1 MSISTPDKATTAQPN
16 LNQAR
21 FNMVEQQ
28 IRTWEVLDSR
38 VLDLL
43 HEVPREKFV
52 PEPYSGVAYA
62 DTNVPL
68 DDGQFML
75 PPRVVARILQA
86 LQPKRMDRVLEIGT
100 GSGYLTRL
108 FASLSAHVVSVE
120 ISPTLHTQAAA
131 RLKSQGIRN
140 VTLVHADGVH
150 GWETDAPYDAIA
162 FTGSMPKIDP
172 DVQQQLKLGGR
183 MFAIVGRSPAM
194 QALLTTRV
202 SANEWATTSLFE
214 TVVAPLTGAEE
225 PRCFTL

>member
-1 MSISTPDKATTAQPN
+1 MSNPTTQQPN
-16 LNQAR
+16 LDTAR

-28 IRTWEVLDSR
+28 IRTWEVLDPR

-43 HEVPREKFV
+43 HAVPRENFV
-52 PEPYSGVAYA
+52 PPQYQGVAYA
-62 DTNVPL
+62 DTNIPL
-68 DDGQFML
+68 DEGQFML

-86 LQPKRMDRVLEIGT
+86 LQPQRMDRVLEVGT

-108 FASLSAHVVSVE
+108 LASLSAHVVSLEV
-120 ISPTLHTQAAA
+120 SPTLHAKAAA
-131 RLKSQGIRN
+131 RLKAEGVRN

-162 FTGSMPKIDP
+162 FTGSLPELDP
-172 DVQQQLKLGGR
+172 AVKQQLKLGGR
-183 MFAIVGRSPAM
+183 LFAIVGRSPAM
-194 QALLTTRV
+194 EAQLTTRV

-225 PRCFTL
+225 PRKFAL

>member
-16 LNQAR
+16 LDQAR

-52 PEPYSGVAYA
+52 PEPYRGVAYA

-108 FASLSAHVVSVE
+108 LASLSAHVVSIE
-120 ISPTLHTQAAA
+120 ISPALHTQAAA
-131 RLKSQGIRN
+131 RLKYQGIRN
-140 VTLVHADGVH
+140 VTLVRADGVH

-162 FTGSMPKIDP
+162 FTGSMPEIDP

-202 SANEWATTSLFE
+202 SANEWTTTSLFE

-225 PRCFTL
+225 PRRFTL